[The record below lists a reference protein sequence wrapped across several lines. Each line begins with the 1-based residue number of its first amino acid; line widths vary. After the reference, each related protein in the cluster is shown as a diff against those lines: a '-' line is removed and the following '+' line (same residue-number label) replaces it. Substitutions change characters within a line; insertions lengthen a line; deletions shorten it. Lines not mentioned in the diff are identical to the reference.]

1 MKDGYNN
8 ATFNTTLSG
17 GDTVTLSAAL
27 EPLNINAMYF
37 SGFESGE
44 DQGFSN
50 TLLGVSAYAVA
61 DTFFSASGDTVLPAS
76 GTTMLVFPDSGGY
89 SNNEVVWW
97 ESDSVFDIAGA
108 MGGLYFDL
116 DVNIDTEADYDFFY
130 FCLVL
135 DDGSAWYDIDRK
147 SVV

>member
-1 MKDGYNN
+1 MAYITGVVTNNESGEAIDSVTVDAGGDITHTNDVGEYGYYRAPTVLTLVQFMKDGYNN

-50 TLLGVSAYAVA
+50 TLLGVSSYAVA

-76 GTTMLVFPDSGGY
+76 GTTMLVFPDSGG
-89 SNNEVVWW
+89 
-97 ESDSVFDIAGA
+97 
-108 MGGLYFDL
+108 
-116 DVNIDTEADYDFFY
+116 
-130 FCLVL
+130 
-135 DDGSAWYDIDRK
+135 
-147 SVV
+147 